1 MGHHK
6 PAQRRAVGVADHRS
20 LNRVGFP
27 ILHANHRR
35 LAERPA
41 RALDLLAVVLVLL
54 FAPHVGFI
62 NFDWT
67 GERRGVVRPS
77 FPNPVGQMPG
87 GFLCNAQIAVQLHA
101 GRSLDAGRQQVER
114 QRPGLKTQV

>member
-54 FAPHVGFI
+54 FAPHVRFVH
-62 NFDWT
+62 FDWT
-67 GERRGVVRPS
+67 GERQGVVRPS
-77 FPNPVGQMPG
+77 FPNPVSQVPG

-101 GRSLDAGRQQVER
+101 GQLE
-114 QRPGLKTQV
+114 